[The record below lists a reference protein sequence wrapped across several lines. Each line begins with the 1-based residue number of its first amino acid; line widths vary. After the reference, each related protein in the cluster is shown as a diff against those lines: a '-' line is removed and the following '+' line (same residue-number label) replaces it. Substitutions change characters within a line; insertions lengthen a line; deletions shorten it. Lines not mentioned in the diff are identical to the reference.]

1 MKLFEKKEKVQGEGL
16 LKYKQVKDFNN
27 VELIP
32 DVTAVIP
39 EFLTDL
45 LIYYFKS
52 GDQLSDMALFLRC
65 YRI

>member
-16 LKYKQVKDFNN
+16 LKYKQVKDFND

-39 EFLTDL
+39 EFL
-45 LIYYFKS
+45 YCS
-52 GDQLSDMALFLRC
+52 EGEQDQVC
-65 YRI
+65 INC